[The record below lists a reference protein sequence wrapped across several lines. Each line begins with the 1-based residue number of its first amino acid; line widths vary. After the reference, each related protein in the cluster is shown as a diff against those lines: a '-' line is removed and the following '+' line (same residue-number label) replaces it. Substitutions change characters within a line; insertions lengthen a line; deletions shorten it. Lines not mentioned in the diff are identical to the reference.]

1 MTLPMNAKAH
11 FAARTLDCMRLWC
24 LACLFAAG
32 AALAQPPDFVHL
44 VEQVSPA
51 VVNIEATRTSE
62 SQLRSAQPGDAEMEE
77 FLRRFFGQPGPGP
90 GPQLIPPPDRTSMGS
105 GFIISADG
113 YVLTNHHVVDGA
125 DEIVVRL
132 PDRREY
138 DAELVGGDPQSDVAL
153 LKIEASG
160 LPTVRIGDSDALRPG
175 QWVLAIGSPFGFD
188 HSVTSGIVSAVGR
201 ASFDPSQQYVPF
213 IQTDVAIN
221 RGNSGG
227 PLFNT
232 DGEVVGINS
241 QIFSNTGG
249 FLGISFAI
257 PIEVAMNAVQ
267 QLKTKGRVTRGLLG
281 VNIQDVTRDLARAL
295 GLPRPMGAIVQS
307 TTEGGAAAK
316 AGIQQGDVIVAF
328 NGEEVNR
335 SAELPPMVGI
345 TPPGTRA
352 TVTVFRNGR
361 NLDIPVVI
369 GALDPE
375 EDVGPGAEEAAADDS
390 NRLGLVIEELDAEQ
404 REALDLAADEGV
416 LVTAVS
422 PGARRGN
429 VQPGDVVLM
438 VGRQRIGSAAAFE
451 AAIARF
457 QPGEAVMLLVRR
469 GQASFFTAL
478 TVPAEADEETVD

>member
-1 MTLPMNAKAH
+1 
-11 FAARTLDCMRLWC
+11 
-24 LACLFAAG
+24 
-32 AALAQPPDFVHL
+32 
-44 VEQVSPA
+44 
-51 VVNIEATRTSE
+51 NIEAVRTSE
-62 SQLRSAQPGDAEMEE
+62 SQLRSGEPGDAEMEE
-77 FLRRFFGQPGPGP
+77 FLRRFFGGPGTAP
-90 GPQLIPPPDRTSMGS
+90 RLAPPPDRMSMGS
-105 GFIISADG
+105 GFVISADG

-138 DAELVGGDPQSDVAL
+138 DAELVGSDPQSDVAL
-153 LKIEASG
+153 LKIDASG

-201 ASFDPSQQYVPF
+201 ASLDASQQYVPF

-257 PIEVAMNAVQ
+257 PIEVAMNAVE
-267 QLKTKGRVTRGLLG
+267 QLKSKGKVTRGLLG
-281 VNIQDVTRDLARAL
+281 VQIQDVTRDMARAL

-307 TTEGGAAAK
+307 VNEGSAAEK
-316 AGIQQGDVIVAF
+316 AGIQQGDVILSF
-328 NGEEVNR
+328 NGREVNR

-361 NLDIPVVI
+361 NRDLTVVV

-375 EDVGPGAEEAAADDS
+375 TEVGPGAGEAASQDR
-390 NRLGLVIEELDAEQ
+390 NRLGLVTQDLDATQ
-404 REALDLAADEGV
+404 REALGLEANEGV

-422 PGARRGN
+422 PSARRGN
-429 VQPGDVVLM
+429 VQPGDVILM
-438 VGRQRIGSAAAFE
+438 VGRERVGSSAAFE

-457 QPGEAVMLLVRR
+457 QP
-469 GQASFFTAL
+469 
-478 TVPAEADEETVD
+478 